1 MIMAIVERNRILRP
15 STRLASSISYKIN
28 TEKVSGLDELIVRVY
43 SEQKRLIAEFHFA
56 GRDIA
61 GKRSIHFRYINER
74 IDWGKYEN
82 LISKKHKFNSCNLRH
97 YFNDHLKLANQRTAN
112 SKSSF
117 GFVYVEVRLSLPV
130 TFRL

>member
-28 TEKVSGLDELIVRVY
+28 TEKVSELDELIVRVY
-43 SEQKRLIAEFHFA
+43 SEQKKLIAEFHFA

-82 LISKKHKFNSCNLRH
+82 LISKKHKLI
-97 YFNDHLKLANQRTAN
+97 A
-112 SKSSF
+112 
-117 GFVYVEVRLSLPV
+117 VI
-130 TFRL
+130 

>member
-43 SEQKRLIAEFHFA
+43 SEQKKLIAEFHFE

-61 GKRSIHFRYINER
+61 GKRSIHFRYIYKRNDCR
-74 IDWGKYEN
+74 KYEN
-82 LISKKHKFNSCNLRH
+82 LISKKHKLI
-97 YFNDHLKLANQRTAN
+97 A
-112 SKSSF
+112 
-117 GFVYVEVRLSLPV
+117 VI
-130 TFRL
+130 

>member
-61 GKRSIHFRYINER
+61 GKDLSISDISMSELT
-74 IDWGKYEN
+74 GEN
-82 LISKKHKFNSCNLRH
+82 MKI
-97 YFNDHLKLANQRTAN
+97 
-112 SKSSF
+112 
-117 GFVYVEVRLSLPV
+117 
-130 TFRL
+130 